1 MRAGGLVLC
10 TLAAAC
16 GGPEAPW
23 TQAPDVPLDLRVA
36 VAPESVALLQPVTVT
51 LDLFAAAGVEPE
63 LAPVVDA
70 KDFAATT
77 TQQPPRPLFG
87 GTWIRTVLE
96 LKPVRGPGRL
106 VVPAFTCKQKGGGAA
121 ASTPER
127 EITVTSMLAG
137 AGAGIEAPGEP
148 FPTPFGGWWWVA
160 AIAVGALALGSW
172 WWYRRSH
179 PLVRH
184 HPDAVAVPAH
194 VKALR
199 ALERLRNSDRTTPAQ
214 IDGFYVEVSAVLRS
228 YLEERFGLHAPE
240 RTTEEFLRELESGD
254 GLARHHRAELERF
267 LSQCDLVKFAAFV
280 PTEADHLTTWTLAER
295 FVQATRGDRVA
306 AGAVA

>member
-1 MRAGGLVLC
+1 MKGGAVLVFVLG
-10 TLAAAC
+10 AAC

-23 TQAPDVPLDLRVA
+23 PKAPDLPLDLRVV
-36 VAPESVALLQPVTVT
+36 VAPDSVALLQPVTVT
-51 LDLFAAAGVEPE
+51 LDLFAAAGVESE
-63 LAPVVDA
+63 FAPVVDA
-70 KDFAATT
+70 KDFLATT
-77 TQQPPRPLFG
+77 VKQPPRPLFG
-87 GTWIRTVLE
+87 GTWTRTVLE

-106 VVPAFTCKQKGGGAA
+106 VVPAFTCKQKGGDAA
-121 ASTPER
+121 ASTPEHA
-127 EITVTSMLAG
+127 ITVTSTLAG

-160 AIAVGALALGSW
+160 AAGAAAVALFAW
-172 WWYRRSH
+172 FWYRRSH
-179 PLVRH
+179 PFVRR

-199 ALERLRNSDRTTPAQ
+199 ALERLRTVDRTTPAQ
-214 IDGFYVEVSAVLRS
+214 IDGFYVDVSAVLRS

-240 RTTEEFLRELESGD
+240 RTTEEFLREPEGGD

-280 PTEADHLTTWTLAER
+280 PTESDHLTTWTLAER